1 MGGFGS
7 GRRLE
12 SKAVTSSCL
21 SIDVTD
27 LKKAGALE
35 PGCQF
40 TLQFGNQNGEMYGET
55 EDAQV
60 WFIYAILR
68 GDDYHDCVDCVPL
81 SYTPARFGG
90 DRPWFMCPYVDCNKR
105 VKKLYISTRLGCRY
119 CLSLSYQSK
128 NDSRTDRLVA
138 KADKI
143 RAKLG
148 WRLGI
153 FNPREAHK
161 PQGMNDRTYINLLQ
175 QYHRLTFEAF
185 LTMVDDYPFL
195 RVATQHNEEDG

>member
-21 SIDVTD
+21 SIDVAD

-35 PGCQF
+35 SGCQF
-40 TLQFGNQNGEMYGET
+40 TLQFGHQYGEMYGET

-81 SYTPARFGG
+81 SFTPMRFGG
-90 DRPWFMCPYVDCNKR
+90 DRPWFMCPYEHCDKR
-105 VKKLYISTRLGCRY
+105 VKKLYIAGRLGCRH
-119 CLSLSYQSK
+119 CLSLTHQSK
-128 NDSRTDRLVA
+128 NESRSDRLLR

-143 RAKLG
+143 RTKLG
-148 WRLGI
+148 WKLGI
-153 FNPREAHK
+153 LNPIEAK
-161 PQGMNDRTYINLLQ
+161 PKGMSERCYVRFLLE
-175 QYHRLTFEAF
+175 YNRLQCEA
-185 LTMVDDYPFL
+185 LQAVVDETPFL
-195 RVATQHNEEDG
+195 QVAMHHDGGG